1 MKQRK
6 PLTENLRAR
15 IYDGTVRTHLA
26 SLVEDFR
33 RHAAETAVV
42 AHRGI
47 RRYRTTYG
55 ELAHL
60 AGRFAAELDRRG
72 ITPGDR
78 VVLWGPNSAEWM
90 AAFFGC
96 LLRAVIAVPLDAAG
110 SADFAARVIKD
121 VAPKLIVGD
130 HKLLSTLSGIDARPY
145 LELSKLGDHL
155 PQEPNF
161 TVSESITPQ
170 TPFQIVFTSGTTSEP
185 KGIVHTHANVLASS
199 SPIEREIAKFRLLE
213 RLVHPIR
220 FLHTLPLSHVFG
232 QFMGLWLPP
241 LLPGEIHFTDQIE
254 ARRLT
259 DLIRRERIS
268 VLVAVPRVLQLLQA
282 HLLKRFDGL
291 AQQMEQASGPSRLRR
306 WWRFR
311 QVRRA
316 FGWKFWAVIS
326 GGAAV
331 PLELEA
337 FWHKMGIGLIQGYGM
352 TETTALV
359 TLNYPFKISQGSIGK
374 TLPGRELRLSEDGE
388 ILVRGDMLATA
399 TWQGGGMRP
408 REGEWLATGD
418 LGERDERGELRF
430 LGRKG
435 DMIVT
440 GAGMNVHPDDLEAA
454 MKKQPGIQDCVVVP
468 YETATGVEPVAVV
481 LSAGDEAQLQGAVQ
495 AANRELADFQQI
507 RRVLHWP
514 DPQFP
519 FTSTGKLLR
528 RKVAEWAAQSVLGQQ
543 QSDRNSSQTGQDLLL
558 DLIAEVTGERSPGS
572 DDNLRLTEDL
582 RLDSLGRVQLQTA
595 IEQRLD
601 LELPDDALAAIETLG
616 ALRAIVSGAS
626 APDLSSPDLPSPDL
640 PKQQLQIQTA
650 SIPSVAPQ
658 TGPQANPPPNEP
670 ALPPAPANRAPGI
683 TAGITAGIVDSDLKA
698 LSSEPLYPKWPFIWP
713 FAPLRSL
720 FLELLMRPLV
730 WLLSAPRI
738 VRQTDELPPGPLLVI
753 ANHRSAYDGALVL
766 YALPG
771 KLRRRVAIAMS
782 GEMLLDYRRGRNQSN
797 FLLNLLAP
805 PQYWLVTAL
814 FNVFPMPRMHGFR
827 KSFLHAGEAMDRGY
841 SVLIFPEG
849 ARYHEGEMRP
859 FRQGIGLLGQESQI
873 PVLPVALVGLDEMH
887 RTGWFRSGLLE
898 IRVGKVI
905 PVDETADPAALTAK
919 LESAVRNLCS

>member
-1 MKQRK
+1 M
-6 PLTENLRAR
+6 
-15 IYDGTVRTHLA
+15 RTHLA

-55 ELAHL
+55 ELALL
-60 AGRFAAELDRRG
+60 AGRFAAELDRLG
-72 ITPGDR
+72 MVPGER
-78 VVLWGPNSAEWM
+78 VVIWGANSAEWM

-110 SADFAARVIKD
+110 SADFSARVVKD
-121 VAPKLIVGD
+121 VAPKLIIGD
-130 HKLLSTLSGIDARPY
+130 RNLLRAIPNIDNLPHI
-145 LELSKLGDHL
+145 ELSKLGDHL

-161 TVSESITPQ
+161 AVSESVTAQ

-199 SPIEREIAKFRLLE
+199 SPIEREMAKFRFLE

-241 LLPGEIHFTDQIE
+241 LLPGEIHFTDQVE

-259 DLIRRERIS
+259 ELIRHERIS
-268 VLVAVPRVLQLLQA
+268 VLVAVPRVLQLLRT
-282 HLLKRFDGL
+282 HLLKRFEGL
-291 AQQMEQASGPSRLRR
+291 AEQMEQGPESSRLRR

-311 QVRRA
+311 RVRQA

-331 PLELEA
+331 PLELET

-374 TLPGRELRLSEDGE
+374 TLPGREVRLSEDGE

-399 TWQGGGMRP
+399 TWQGGGMRQ

-454 MKKQPGIQDCVVVP
+454 MKKQPGIRECVVIP
-468 YETATGVEPVAVV
+468 FETSNGVEPVAVV
-481 LSAGDEAQLQGAVQ
+481 LSSGNEAQLHDALL

-507 RRVLHWP
+507 RRALQWP
-514 DPQFP
+514 EPQFP

-528 RKVAEWAAQSVLGQQ
+528 RKVAEWASQSVRTQR
-543 QSDRNSSQTGQDLLL
+543 QSDRNSAQTGKDLLL
-558 DLIAEVTGERSPGS
+558 DLIAEVTGEPSAT
-572 DDNLRLTEDL
+572 DDDSLRLTEDL
-582 RLDSLGRVQLQTA
+582 HLDSLGRVQLQTA
-595 IEQRLD
+595 LEQRLD
-601 LELPDDALAAIETLG
+601 RELPDDALANIQTLG
-616 ALRAIVSGAS
+616 DLRAIVSS
-626 APDLSSPDLPSPDL
+626 AVAPELPQTPTQM
-640 PKQQLQIQTA
+640 PAQVRTA
-650 SIPSVAPQ
+650 SVVADTQAVHETRSV
-658 TGPQANPPPNEP
+658 P
-670 ALPPAPANRAPGI
+670 AEDTPAPENRAPGI
-683 TAGITAGIVDSDLKA
+683 PDNDLKS
-698 LSSEPLYPKWPFIWP
+698 LTSEPLYPKWPLSWP
-713 FAPLRSL
+713 FAMIRGV

-730 WLLSAPRI
+730 WLLGAPRI
-738 VRQTDELPPGPLLVI
+738 VRLTGEIPNGPLLVI

-782 GEMLLDYRRGRNQSN
+782 GEMLLDYRIGRNQGN

-827 KSFLHAGEAMDRGY
+827 KSFQHAGEAMDRGY

-859 FRQGIGLLGQESQI
+859 FRQGIGLIGQEAQI
-873 PVLPVALVGLDEMH
+873 PILPVTLVGLDEMY
-887 RTGWFRSGLLE
+887 RTRWFRSRSLE
-898 IRVGKVI
+898 IRIGKII
-905 PVDETADPAALTAK
+905 PVDETTDPAELTAK
-919 LESAVRNLCS
+919 LESAVRDLCS